1 MKKSILTVMVIIA
14 MLVSGC
20 AGICNPNAV
29 GVAAGFGMQRG
40 VAGIPGIALAGGQL
54 AACGAYLGVQK
65 LMEKPKPAE

>member
-1 MKKSILTVMVIIA
+1 MAVVVIIS

-20 AGICNPNAV
+20 AGVCNPN
-29 GVAAGFGMQRG
+29 GIGIAAGYGMQSG
-40 VAGIPGIALAGGQL
+40 VAGIPGLALAGGQL